1 MIREFGINV
10 CKGEE
15 LMNKEDKQAIEKSLK
30 NECQF
35 LQSVAS
41 IFDERDSEALPE
53 SAKAQN
59 KIIYDG
65 LMKIRSRIL
74 QEYET
79 IEFGG
84 LDE

>member
-1 MIREFGINV
+1 MT
-10 CKGEE
+10 KEE
-15 LMNKEDKQAIEKSLK
+15 KEQIAQSLK

-53 SAKAQN
+53 SAKKQN

-65 LMKIRSRIL
+65 LMKIRARIL

-84 LDE
+84 LDECKD

>member
-1 MIREFGINV
+1 MT
-10 CKGEE
+10 KEE
-15 LMNKEDKQAIEKSLK
+15 QKAKVAQSLK

>member
-1 MIREFGINV
+1 MT
-10 CKGEE
+10 
-15 LMNKEDKQAIEKSLK
+15 KEDKQAIESSLK

-35 LQSVAS
+35 LQSVAA
-41 IFDERDSEALPE
+41 IFDERDSETLPE

-84 LDE
+84 LDEWEIQRSI

>member
-1 MIREFGINV
+1 MT
-10 CKGEE
+10 KEE
-15 LMNKEDKQAIEKSLK
+15 KEKIAQSLK

-35 LQSVAS
+35 LQSVAA
-41 IFDERDSEALPE
+41 IFDERDSEVLPE

>member
-1 MIREFGINV
+1 MTKKE
-10 CKGEE
+10 KE
-15 LMNKEDKQAIEKSLK
+15 LIAQSLK

-59 KIIYDG
+59 KIIHDG
-65 LMKIRSRIL
+65 VLKIRARIV
-74 QEYET
+74 QELET
-79 IEFGG
+79 VVNGG
-84 LDE
+84 LDEC

>member
-1 MIREFGINV
+1 MT
-10 CKGEE
+10 
-15 LMNKEDKQAIEKSLK
+15 KEQKEQISQSLK

>member
-1 MIREFGINV
+1 MESEFMSYRSV
-10 CKGEE
+10 K
-15 LMNKEDKQAIEKSLK
+15 MNKEDKQAIESSLK

-35 LQSVAS
+35 LQSVAA

-59 KIIYDG
+59 RIIFDG
-65 LMKIRSRIL
+65 LMKIKSHL
-74 QEYET
+74 SEELET
-79 IEFGG
+79 VVNGG

>member
-1 MIREFGINV
+1 M
-10 CKGEE
+10 KT
-15 LMNKEDKQAIEKSLK
+15 EDKQAIAQSLK

>member
-1 MIREFGINV
+1 MT
-10 CKGEE
+10 
-15 LMNKEDKQAIEKSLK
+15 KEQKQAIAQSLR

-59 KIIYDG
+59 KIIHDG

-84 LDE
+84 IDEC

>member
-1 MIREFGINV
+1 MT
-10 CKGEE
+10 
-15 LMNKEDKQAIEKSLK
+15 KEQIAQIAQSLK

-35 LQSVAS
+35 LQSVAA

>member
-1 MIREFGINV
+1 MT
-10 CKGEE
+10 KEE
-15 LMNKEDKQAIEKSLK
+15 KEKIAQSLK

-41 IFDERDSEALPE
+41 IFDERDSEVLPE

>member
-1 MIREFGINV
+1 MTEV
-10 CKGEE
+10 E
-15 LMNKEDKQAIEKSLK
+15 KEKIAQSLK

>member
-1 MIREFGINV
+1 MT
-10 CKGEE
+10 E
-15 LMNKEDKQAIEKSLK
+15 LEKEKIAQSLK

>member
-1 MIREFGINV
+1 MT
-10 CKGEE
+10 KEE
-15 LMNKEDKQAIEKSLK
+15 KEQIAQSLK

-59 KIIYDG
+59 KIIHDG
-65 LMKIRSRIL
+65 LMRIKGRIL
-74 QEYET
+74 QEYE
-79 IEFGG
+79 IVLNGG

>member
-1 MIREFGINV
+1 MT
-10 CKGEE
+10 KEE
-15 LMNKEDKQAIEKSLK
+15 KEQIAQSLK

-35 LQSVAS
+35 LQSVAA

-65 LMKIRSRIL
+65 LMKIKSHL
-74 QEYET
+74 SEELET
-79 IEFGG
+79 VVNGG

>member
-1 MIREFGINV
+1 MT
-10 CKGEE
+10 
-15 LMNKEDKQAIEKSLK
+15 KEQKEQIAQSLK

-35 LQSVAS
+35 LLSVAS
-41 IFDERDSEALPE
+41 IFDERESEALPE

-59 KIIYDG
+59 KIIHDG
-65 LMKIRSRIL
+65 LMKIRERIV

-79 IEFGG
+79 VLNGG

>member
-1 MIREFGINV
+1 MT
-10 CKGEE
+10 
-15 LMNKEDKQAIEKSLK
+15 KEQKEQIAQSLK

-59 KIIYDG
+59 KIIHDG

-84 LDE
+84 IDEC

>member
-1 MIREFGINV
+1 MTRE
-10 CKGEE
+10 E
-15 LMNKEDKQAIEKSLK
+15 KEQIAQSLK

-59 KIIYDG
+59 KIIHDG

-79 IEFGG
+79 VEFGG

>member
-1 MIREFGINV
+1 MT
-10 CKGEE
+10 E
-15 LMNKEDKQAIEKSLK
+15 LEKEKIAQSLK

-79 IEFGG
+79 VELGG

>member
-1 MIREFGINV
+1 MT
-10 CKGEE
+10 KEE
-15 LMNKEDKQAIEKSLK
+15 EKEQIAQSLK

-53 SAKAQN
+53 SARAQN

>member
-1 MIREFGINV
+1 MT
-10 CKGEE
+10 
-15 LMNKEDKQAIEKSLK
+15 KEQKEQIAQSLK

-35 LQSVAS
+35 LQSVAA

-59 KIIYDG
+59 KIIYSG